1 MEFEEK
7 TLYQP
12 KEVSKITGVES
23 STLNKWANR
32 FNLDTEWTLGEKK
45 GHRRYT
51 KENIEEVLQLK
62 KLIVD
67 KKMDWDAAEMA
78 FRGIETEFIVDQT
91 KTRIEKQLEKNYE
104 KTAEVLEATNNIRD
118 FNMELVNQLKLITQ
132 ELVETKKELQEVKN
146 ENANLSENLKLEVQ
160 LRNKALDEYETMKD
174 TISTTKEK
182 KGFFSSLFRK

>member
-1 MEFEEK
+1 MESGEK

-32 FNLDTEWTLGEKK
+32 FDLQTEWTLGNKK

-62 KLIVD
+62 KLIVEE
-67 KKMDWDAAEMA
+67 KMDWDAAEVA
-78 FRGIETEFIVDQT
+78 FRGIEQEFIVDHT

-104 KTAEVLEATNNIRD
+104 MTEEVLEATKDIRE
-118 FNMELVNQLKLITQ
+118 FNKQLLEQLQMITKELVD
-132 ELVETKKELQEVKN
+132 VKD
-146 ENANLSENLKLEVQ
+146 ENKRLSDNLKLEVE
-160 LRNKALDEYETMKD
+160 LRNKAIDEYN
-174 TISTTKEK
+174 TIRNSIKEKEEKEK
-182 KGFFSSLFRK
+182 KGIWNKIFGTK